1 MKLLFLYLCVCVCVC
16 VCVCYRLCGPVCWNL
31 VEMLLK
37 PRDIQLQKMKLW
49 SCISVNESEWECWKE
64 SDRGWA
70 TDRLHKVTRRVLS
83 HPWEYYSH
91 ISVDMCIFFPLG
103 QSSEI
108 RLIRIKQRVICF
120 FCINVRIFH
129 WQYGSFGHCVIQVSF
144 EWLKILK
151 LVKHIM
157 IQWLGTDKYAYKMYI
172 VRFLKD

>member
-70 TDRLHKVTRRVLS
+70 TDRLHKVTRWVLS

-91 ISVDMCIFFPLG
+91 ISGGHVYIFSLRTVFSGGSWMFVRRHTSLLSFHATAVKSPLVLTRMSPH
-103 QSSEI
+103 SSLSI
-108 RLIRIKQRVICF
+108 
-120 FCINVRIFH
+120 
-129 WQYGSFGHCVIQVSF
+129 
-144 EWLKILK
+144 
-151 LVKHIM
+151 
-157 IQWLGTDKYAYKMYI
+157 
-172 VRFLKD
+172 